1 MDNRLKICRKDHNF
15 QDFCL
20 GSFGY
25 LKLTEK
31 RSDPQRQAAK
41 YEKKTTILN
50 GICGLFHTERVSANE
65 QAQILSRAAG
75 LKSNSG
81 MLTAFDN
88 FFTKLTARVEGN
100 YLAGLNNGGFAGLRI
115 TSRTL
120 AFLLDGKKHRS
131 WKASVLRRERGIQEP
146 HRRKDPRF
154 PCRNV

>member
-25 LKLTEK
+25 LKFDRKTIG
-31 RSDPQRQAAK
+31 STAAGRK

-120 AFLLDGKKHRS
+120 AFLLDGKNTEVGK
-131 WKASVLRRERGIQEP
+131 L
-146 HRRKDPRF
+146 
-154 PCRNV
+154 